1 MPVTLLCQRLR
12 RGAKPQIQVSWQ
24 QRVHSGDHQLNLT
37 LHRLPRGKD
46 VFHPWLKDFLDVM
59 EPSVLQ
65 GCVICH
71 WILCS
76 AWLCPLAVTMHEFI
90 LLITHLLWWGNTQML
105 WTQGAVL
112 HSHYQLPTGMAPHS
126 STLAWRIPWTE
137 EPGRLQSMGS
147 LGIGQDW
154 ATSLWLFT
162 LMHWRRNWKPTPVFL
177 PRESQGW
184 GSPVGCCL
192 WGRTESD
199 TTEAT

>member
-137 EPGRLQSMGS
+137 EPGGLQSTDS
-147 LGIGQDW
+147 QSRTPPSD
-154 ATSLWLFT
+154 FT
-162 LMHWRRNWKPTPVFL
+162 FFFF
-177 PRESQGW
+177 SFFI
-184 GSPVGCCL
+184 
-192 WGRTESD
+192 WGRRFRSWFGFLHLD
-199 TTEAT
+199 FQSF